1 MSQALQTD
9 RKWYMGFSWDDL
21 ADRFLWNNH
30 FFSFLITCTTSGASV
45 MLVIYHMSLSSDSSD
60 SSLRLLTFSH
70 FEAKWL
76 LPLHLARM
84 ALHMGPLP
92 FFFSFLADFRF
103 FLDWSKGLFCRCYLS
118 FAPCASSLCDAE
130 KVLNYEF
137 AASVLLRISMH
148 LFRSSIISWS
158 IRFGVALEN
167 NVVGYAC
174 AKTSTSVSP
183 SF

>member
-1 MSQALQTD
+1 MVHGVLMGRFGWQVSLEQPFIFFLN
-9 RKWYMGFSWDDL
+9 YMH
-21 ADRFLWNNH
+21 H
-30 FFSFLITCTTSGASV
+30 FWCVCNACD
-45 MLVIYHMSLSSDSSD
+45 IYHMSLSSDSSD

-103 FLDWSKGLFCRCYLS
+103 FLDLSKGLFCRCYLS

-137 AASVLLRISMH
+137 AASVLLPISMH
-148 LFRSSIISWS
+148 LFRSSVISWS
-158 IRFGVALEN
+158 IRFGCL
-167 NVVGYAC
+167 
-174 AKTSTSVSP
+174 
-183 SF
+183 

>member
-30 FFSFLITCTTSGASV
+30 LFSFLITCTTSGASV

-60 SSLRLLTFSH
+60 SSLRLLTSH

-103 FLDWSKGLFCRCYLS
+103 FLDLSKGLFCRCYLS